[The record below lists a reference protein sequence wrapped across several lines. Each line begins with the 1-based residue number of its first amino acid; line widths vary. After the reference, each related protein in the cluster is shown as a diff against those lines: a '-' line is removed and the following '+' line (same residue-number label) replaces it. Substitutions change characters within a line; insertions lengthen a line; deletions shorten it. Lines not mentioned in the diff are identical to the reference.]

1 MSQHMSWSLFCS
13 LDVVVDVPICLKILV
28 KSSEKGQNIV
38 RPNVLL
44 TSSLNFYNYVDAG
57 PVLRISHLV
66 AK

>member
-1 MSQHMSWSLFCS
+1 MSQYMSWSLFCS

-44 TSSLNFYNYVDAG
+44 ISSLNFYNYVDAG
-57 PVLRISHLV
+57 PVLELV
-66 AK
+66 SF